1 MIKYQVPAT
10 TANLGIGFDCLG
22 MALNIYD
29 YFEVE
34 YNDAFN
40 LDSKLGYGSAIAYS
54 LFVIIMLFSIVGFK
68 ITGRGEKKS

>member
-1 MIKYQVPAT
+1 MIKYRVPAT

-34 YNDAFN
+34 YSDIFN
-40 LDSKLGYGSAIAYS
+40 LNG
-54 LFVIIMLFSIVGFK
+54 LFVVHFFHLKVVTFSASK
-68 ITGRGEKKS
+68 QTES